1 MLILFLKAV
10 VLIPITLLP
19 ILNPLGIAP
28 VFANL
33 LGNVSR
39 STEQRI
45 ARQVAINCWFMLVAA
60 IFIGSHVL
68 TFFGISL
75 PIVRVGG
82 GLLVAV
88 SGWKL
93 LNDNSQ
99 DSAIPTQVAQT
110 YDEDLPDDEIKA
122 RSFYPMSFPLTVG
135 PGTLAASI
143 TLGANTPTRLLDWV
157 ISVGSAA
164 LGAALTALVIFLC
177 YNYAH
182 KLVKLMGRLGPM
194 VVLRLS
200 AFILLCI
207 GIQIFWSGMAALL
220 AEAGISGVAP

>member
-1 MLILFLKAV
+1 
-10 VLIPITLLP
+10 
-19 ILNPLGIAP
+19 
-28 VFANL
+28 
-33 LGNVSR
+33 
-39 STEQRI
+39 
-45 ARQVAINCWFMLVAA
+45 
-60 IFIGSHVL
+60 
-68 TFFGISL
+68 
-75 PIVRVGG
+75 
-82 GLLVAV
+82 VAV

-99 DSAIPTQVAQT
+99 DSSIPTQVAKT
-110 YDEDLPDDEIKA
+110 YDEDLPDEEIKA

-135 PGTLAASI
+135 PGTIAASI

-182 KLVKLMGRLGPM
+182 KLVNLMGRLGTM

-207 GIQIFWSGMAALL
+207 GIQIFWSGMSALL

>member
-1 MLILFLKAV
+1 
-10 VLIPITLLP
+10 
-19 ILNPLGIAP
+19 
-28 VFANL
+28 
-33 LGNVSR
+33 
-39 STEQRI
+39 
-45 ARQVAINCWFMLVAA
+45 
-60 IFIGSHVL
+60 
-68 TFFGISL
+68 
-75 PIVRVGG
+75 
-82 GLLVAV
+82 VAV

-99 DSAIPTQVAQT
+99 DSSIPTQVAKT
-110 YDEDLPDDEIKA
+110 YDEDLPDEEIKA

-135 PGTLAASI
+135 PGTIAASI

-182 KLVKLMGRLGPM
+182 KLVNLMGRLGTM

-207 GIQIFWSGMAALL
+207 GSRSSGRGCRRCWPRRGSAAWRRN
-220 AEAGISGVAP
+220 GVGGSWRDS

>member
-1 MLILFLKAV
+1 MFILFLKAV
-10 VLIPITLLP
+10 VLIPVTLLP

-39 STEQRI
+39 STEKRI

-82 GLLVAV
+82 GLL
-88 SGWKL
+88 
-93 LNDNSQ
+93 
-99 DSAIPTQVAQT
+99 
-110 YDEDLPDDEIKA
+110 
-122 RSFYPMSFPLTVG
+122 
-135 PGTLAASI
+135 
-143 TLGANTPTRLLDWV
+143 DWV

-182 KLVKLMGRLGPM
+182 KLVNLMGRLGTM

-207 GIQIFWSGMAALL
+207 GIQIFWSGMSALL